1 VAGQPAGALRW
12 LLRVPAV
19 LYRWH
24 AGWLLG
30 HRFLLLRHTGRRSG
44 AAYHTVL
51 EVMHYD
57 AASGAATCMSGW
69 GTGADWYRNIMAGP
83 AVVTIG
89 RRTFPAVPHVLD
101 HDRAAPV
108 LAGYEQPV
116 GAFVKW
122 CLSGAGRGWLAR
134 WRNAAGLGFW
144 RWRAVAGPGC
154 GGLVLRLY
162 LASKRAWRPD
172 SLHPSLRRGRGCT
185 RS

>member
-57 AASGAATCMSGW
+57 AVSGAATCMSGW

-89 RRTFPAVPHVLD
+89 RRTFPAVPQILD
-101 HDRAAPV
+101 HDHATAV
-108 LAGYEQPV
+108 LAGYEARNAWMRPV
-116 GAFVKW
+116 VRRVLSH
-122 CLSGAGRGWLAR
+122 LSGLDYDGSDAARRELAAQLPLVTFTPRQAG
-134 WRNAAGLGFW
+134 
-144 RWRAVAGPGC
+144 
-154 GGLVLRLY
+154 
-162 LASKRAWRPD
+162 
-172 SLHPSLRRGRGCT
+172 
-185 RS
+185 